1 MRLHAQLKAG
11 AFPNCRKL
19 ADELEVSSKTIQRD
33 LDFMRDRLGLPIEY
47 DQLHFGFYYTEP
59 VTSFPSIE
67 VSEGEIIAL
76 FVAEKALAQY
86 KGTTFERPL
95 KSAFKKISDGM
106 REKISFTWDTFDEG
120 ISFRSTGIGIPD
132 LALFE
137 TLSKAVLASNEV
149 EFEYQK
155 LNGRSHEKR
164 RVQPY
169 HLGCVENQWYL
180 FGFDLD
186 RKQIRTFA
194 LPRMK
199 NALST
204 RKRFA
209 RPANFSIGDFL
220 SESFTVFKGHDVHKV
235 RVRFDRFASRLVR
248 ERLWHESQ
256 TVKELANGE
265 MELSLK
271 LGSLV
276 EIERWVLSWGE
287 HARVLEPKA
296 LAAKIREISRSV
308 ADSYR

>member
-47 DQLHFGFYYTEP
+47 DQLHFGFFYTEP

-67 VSEGEIIAL
+67 ASEGEIIAL

-86 KGTTFERPL
+86 KGTSFERPL
-95 KSAFKKISDGM
+95 NSAFKKISDGM
-106 REKISFTWDTFDEG
+106 RDKISFTWDSFDEG

-137 TLSKAVLASNEV
+137 TLSKAVLAAHEV
-149 EFEYQK
+149 EFGYQK

-180 FGFDLD
+180 FGLDLD
-186 RKQIRTFA
+186 RKQMRTFA

-199 NALST
+199 TAVST
-204 RKRFA
+204 RKRFT
-209 RPANFSIGDFL
+209 RPANFSIDDFL
-220 SESFTVFKGHDVHKV
+220 SESFTVFEGRDPQKV
-235 RVRFDRFASRLVR
+235 RVRFDAFASRLVR
-248 ERLWHESQ
+248 ERRWHDSQ
-256 TVKELANGE
+256 TIKQLANDE
-265 MELSLK
+265 VELSLK

-296 LAAKIREISRSV
+296 LSARIAAISRAV
-308 ADSYR
+308 AESYR